1 MVADVVYFNSEWN
14 RSSFLDSIPAFIN
27 RSPDKEPKGVA
38 EKIRAKS
45 HVLYFP
51 VQINHPIS
59 LSVNSTES
67 PLHILWNHRWEYD
80 KDPDT
85 FFSVLFELD
94 EHHIPFHVSVL
105 GESYEETPPIFATA
119 KERLASHIINFG
131 FAESKEAYYAILE
144 KTDVCVSTAI
154 HEFFGV
160 SVIEAEAF
168 GNYCLCPNR
177 LS

>member
-1 MVADVVYFNSEWN
+1 MNK
-14 RSSFLDSIPAFIN
+14 P
-27 RSPDKEPKGVA
+27 
-38 EKIRAKS
+38 
-45 HVLYFP
+45 
-51 VQINHPIS
+51 
-59 LSVNSTES
+59 ES
-67 PLHILWNHRWEYD
+67 PLHIVWNHRWEHD

-94 EHHIPFHVSVL
+94 DHHIPFHLSVL
-105 GESYEETPPIFATA
+105 GESYEETPPIFTTA

-131 FAESKEAYYAILE
+131 YVESKEAYYSILE